1 MATVSYKAQPG
12 IHKTRGAIPLAGT
25 SHLYTVTRV
34 LWPAPI
40 EEILENLLIPPS
52 LHVCCGASQLG
63 TIRVDSDALHFPTV
77 VADAARLPFRDRSV
91 ASPLCD
97 PPYNGKM
104 RWNHDLLTELSR
116 GTTQRIIFQH
126 WFIPADMW
134 GRYRKDH
141 RFSLTA
147 LYAWQPRSYFGRVQ
161 MVSVFDAS

>member
-1 MATVSYKAQPG
+1 MATISYKAQPA
-12 IHKTRGAIPLAGT
+12 IHKTRGAVPLVGT
-25 SHLYTVTRV
+25 SHLYTVTRL

-40 EEILENLLIPPS
+40 EHVLDTLLIHPS
-52 LHVCCGASQLG
+52 LHVCCGASHLG
-63 TIRVDSDALHFPTV
+63 HIRVDADVLHRPTL
-77 VADAARLPFRDRSV
+77 VADAAHLPFRDRTLNSV
-91 ASPLCD
+91 LCD
-97 PPYNGKM
+97 PPYNGRM

-116 GTTQRIIFQH
+116 VATRRIIFQH

-161 MVSVFDAS
+161 MISVFDAY